1 MWTFLGIA
9 SFTYV
14 YKKCDV
20 FLFYAQRE
28 LVIAAMVFLVVGA
41 ILTFHRY
48 WGQKT
53 AQILQ
58 LPLEI
63 LSILPFTNKIIH
75 KSGSYQK
82 NKAVGANKKVSYYQ
96 GVSRRKRVRTKE
108 DLNIESTSA
117 SASSADPEPDVIIG
131 GWWCIGLCHGGRVG
145 TRWPEGY
152 RGGERSVRAGQNRGR
167 TFAARWLPCTERAG
181 AGGIHTFIQLS
192 LGAAEGL
199 DAHVVCG
206 YVIHD
211 KESLSEVEIPYPQ
224 DECGV
229 QCGRAFHHGR
239 FIMGLR
245 RAALKERN
253 VQFVEGTVTSLQ
265 EEDNC
270 VIGVQYREKDSGKI
284 KEIYAPLTVVADG
297 CFSKFRKSLI
307 SGKAKVSSHF
317 VGCLMKDC
325 PQFKPNHAELV
336 LTNPS
341 PILIYQI
348 SSSET
353 RILVDIRGEMPR
365 DLSGYMVEKI
375 YPQLPRHIQE
385 PFLLA
390 LQNDRLR
397 TMPAS
402 FLPPS
407 PVNKPG
413 VLLLGDAYNMRH
425 PLTGGGM
432 SVVLNDVRIWRE
444 LLKNIADLNDDN
456 AMLQAKKKFYW
467 ERKSSHSFVVNVLA
481 QALYELFAATDCCL
495 NQLKRACFHYFK
507 LGGECV
513 NGPIGLLSVLTPK
526 PMTLIGHFFAVSL
539 YAVYFCFKSESWP
552 MKPRALV
559 NSGMILYRACAILFP
574 LVYSELKYLVY

>member
-20 FLFYAQRE
+20 FLFWASRE
-28 LVIAAMVFLVVGA
+28 LVMAAVGFLLVGA
-41 ILTFHRY
+41 ILTFYRY
-48 WGQKT
+48 RGQKT

-63 LSILPFTNKIIH
+63 LSILPFTNKVIQ
-75 KSGSYQK
+75 KSHPEVRQRD
-82 NKAVGANKKVSYYQ
+82 KAAKANV
-96 GVSRRKRVRTKE
+96 KRVKE
-108 DLNIESTSA
+108 DLNTESTSE
-117 SASSADPEPDVIIG
+117 SGSSADPEPDVIIVG
-131 GWWCIGLCHGGRVG
+131 GGVLGCVMAAVLARDGRKVTVVERDMSEPDRIVGELLQPGGFRVLRELGLEDAV
-145 TRWPEGY
+145 
-152 RGGERSVRAGQNRGR
+152 
-167 TFAARWLPCTERAG
+167 
-181 AGGIHTFIQLS
+181 
-192 LGAAEGL
+192 EGL

-211 KESLSEVEIPYPQ
+211 QESLSVVEIPYPQ
-224 DECGV
+224 DECGI

-245 RAALKERN
+245 RAALKEPN
-253 VQFVEGTVTSLQ
+253 VMFVEGTVTSLK
-265 EEDNC
+265 EEGDC
-270 VIGVQYREKDSGKI
+270 VKGVQYRDKDSGKI

-317 VGCLMKDC
+317 VGCIMKDC
-325 PQFKPNHAELV
+325 PQFKSNHAELV
-336 LTNPS
+336 LANPS

-375 YPQLPRHIQE
+375 YPQLPGHLQE

-432 SVVLNDVRIWRE
+432 SVVLNDVRIWKE
-444 LLKNIADLNDDN
+444 LLRNIPDLYDDN

-467 ERKSSHSFVVNVLA
+467 ERKCSHSFVVNVLA

-495 NQLKRACFHYFK
+495 NQLKRACFQYFK

-526 PMTLIGHFFAVSL
+526 PMTLIGHFFAVAL
-539 YAVYFCFKSESWP
+539 YSSYFCFKSESWL

-559 NSGMILYRACAILFP
+559 NSGIILYRACAILFP